1 MRPKGRTRA
10 DRTFARIQF
19 VDRETGD
26 EKLRRSCSNSNVY
39 NADYINS
46 RFRIFSTIFFFFF
59 LLHIELFRNSKY
71 REKFYESS

>member
-26 EKLRRSCSNSNVY
+26 EKLRRSCSNSNNVY

-59 LLHIELFRNSKY
+59 SSSHRTLSKL
-71 REKFYESS
+71 

>member
-59 LLHIELFRNSKY
+59 FSSHRTLSKL
-71 REKFYESS
+71 

>member
-46 RFRIFSTIFFFFF
+46 RFRIFFTIFFFFF